1 MNNKHTLL
9 QFLQKKGINPST
21 NLYFVQATSAMAQGL
36 FCSLLIGLILST
48 IGQKANLPLLVDVGK
63 FSMSMLGAC
72 IGASIAYT
80 LKAPPLVMFSCIITG
95 FIGNKL
101 GGAVGAYVAALISCE
116 LGKLVSRSTKLDI
129 LVTPFT
135 TIMSGALVATL
146 IAPSIDKLMKLC
158 GFIIMQATELH
169 PFLMGIIV
177 SAIMGIILTLP
188 ISSAALCIMLDLG
201 GLAGGA
207 ATVGCSS
214 QMIGFAVASYR
225 ENKFAGLISQGLGT
239 SMLQIGNIAKNPY
252 IWLPPTLTSMILG
265 PLATLLFKM
274 QNLPAGSGMG
284 TSGLVGQFTTITTM
298 GDSPEVFLKI
308 AILHFFL
315 PAILAF
321 IISEVLRKYNLI
333 KFGDQ
338 KLD

>member
-1 MNNKHTLL
+1 MNTKHTLL
-9 QFLQKKGINPST
+9 QFLQKKDINPSS

-48 IGQKANLPLLVDVGK
+48 IGQKFNFPFLIEVGK

-80 LKAPPLVMFSCIITG
+80 LKAPPLVIFSCIITG

-101 GGAVGAYVAALISCE
+101 GGAVGAYIAALISCE

-129 LVTPFT
+129 IVTPFT
-135 TIMSGALVATL
+135 TILSGALIATL
-146 IAPSIDKLMKLC
+146 IAPSIDRIMKLC

-177 SAIMGIILTLP
+177 SAVMGIILTLP
-188 ISSAALCIMLDLG
+188 ISSAALSIMLDLG

-207 ATVGCSS
+207 ATVGCAS

-225 ENKFAGLISQGLGT
+225 ENKFPGLISQGLGT

-252 IWLPPTLTSMILG
+252 IWLPPILTSMILG

-284 TSGLVGQFTTITTM
+284 TSGLVGQFTTIAVM
-298 GDSPEVFLKI
+298 GHSNEVLLKI
-308 AILHFFL
+308 SLLHFIF
-315 PAILAF
+315 PAILSF
-321 IISEVLRKYNLI
+321 LISELMRKY
-333 KFGDQ
+333 KFINYGDQ